1 MIKSKKIFLLYFLLY
16 FIIFILNV
24 NAKENNEDN
33 FIFDDYSFLSL
44 VGIDSLGSSYP
55 SNSDNSNLILQK
67 VDFVSNLTAGIYL
80 SELIK
85 KDNNLNRVLIIK
97 SKDNDVVNLFI
108 KGFLSGYDINK
119 VSIVDV
125 KQVRNYDIDHFKIV
139 VALTSEAANF
149 LKDNYNPN
157 ALNIYSLVLTPPSLG
172 VENKFIG
179 FAVYPDINQ
188 VLLELRKNYPTIKNI
203 GIVYSL
209 ETYNLNKNYSYQK
222 IGINLIPINVNNYNI
237 DKIENR
243 FKECDAIFIIPDVF
257 TLEEEN
263 LFKIIYKAKKNNK
276 LLLSTHKV
284 LLNYGVDLVFSVDY
298 EALGKQVSNFIKG
311 YSFDKKDKKMEK
323 YLIFSDKFIVFTKGY

>member
-1 MIKSKKIFLLYFLLY
+1 
-16 FIIFILNV
+16 
-24 NAKENNEDN
+24 
-33 FIFDDYSFLSL
+33 
-44 VGIDSLGSSYP
+44 
-55 SNSDNSNLILQK
+55 
-67 VDFVSNLTAGIYL
+67 
-80 SELIK
+80 
-85 KDNNLNRVLIIK
+85 
-97 SKDNDVVNLFI
+97 
-108 KGFLSGYDINK
+108 

-157 ALNIYSLVLTPPSLG
+157 ALNIYSLVLTPSSLG

>member
-1 MIKSKKIFLLYFLLY
+1 M
-16 FIIFILNV
+16 
-24 NAKENNEDN
+24 
-33 FIFDDYSFLSL
+33 
-44 VGIDSLGSSYP
+44 
-55 SNSDNSNLILQK
+55 
-67 VDFVSNLTAGIYL
+67 
-80 SELIK
+80 
-85 KDNNLNRVLIIK
+85 
-97 SKDNDVVNLFI
+97 
-108 KGFLSGYDINK
+108 
-119 VSIVDV
+119 
-125 KQVRNYDIDHFKIV
+125 
-139 VALTSEAANF
+139 
-149 LKDNYNPN
+149 
-157 ALNIYSLVLTPPSLG
+157 
-172 VENKFIG
+172 
-179 FAVYPDINQ
+179 
-188 VLLELRKNYPTIKNI
+188 
-203 GIVYSL
+203 YSL